1 MDKNQIFYV
10 TKNSVKMT
18 VLTVLSLNSL
28 VSIFS
33 LMKEEDYVTYK
44 MDDLSQPIG
53 RFLLVPVEVVVLV
66 LETIV

>member
-66 LETIV
+66 LEAIV